1 MLYILILK
9 KEKFNMKRIVILLLT
24 ILLTKI
30 ICFSN
35 NISINQDSTV
45 LITSQELKQI
55 NLIFVEHEKLRE
67 ENVLLYK
74 QINNYKEEVKTL
86 EKVDSVRKIQIT
98 EIQQCCNERTDN
110 LNKEIKKKNRALRAW
125 QIGGVTLSVGL
136 LIFLILK

>member
-1 MLYILILK
+1 
-9 KEKFNMKRIVILLLT
+9 MKRIVILLLT

-35 NISINQDSTV
+35 NISTNQDSTV

-55 NLIFVEHEKLRE
+55 NLIFVEHEKLKD

-86 EKVDSVRKIQIT
+86 EKVDSVRKVQIT
-98 EIQQCCNERTDN
+98 EIQRCCNERADN
-110 LNKEIKKKNRALRAW
+110 LNKEIKKKNTALRAW
-125 QIGGVTLSVGL
+125 QIGGITISVGL
-136 LIFLILK
+136 LIFLLLK

>member
-9 KEKFNMKRIVILLLT
+9 RKKFNMKRIVILLLT

-35 NISINQDSTV
+35 NISTNQDSTV

-74 QINNYKEEVKTL
+74 LINNYKEEVKTL

-98 EIQQCCNERTDN
+98 EIQQGCNERADN

>member
-1 MLYILILK
+1 M
-9 KEKFNMKRIVILLLT
+9 
-24 ILLTKI
+24 
-30 ICFSN
+30 
-35 NISINQDSTV
+35 
-45 LITSQELKQI
+45 
-55 NLIFVEHEKLRE
+55 
-67 ENVLLYK
+67 LYK

-98 EIQQCCNERTDN
+98 EIQQCCNERADN